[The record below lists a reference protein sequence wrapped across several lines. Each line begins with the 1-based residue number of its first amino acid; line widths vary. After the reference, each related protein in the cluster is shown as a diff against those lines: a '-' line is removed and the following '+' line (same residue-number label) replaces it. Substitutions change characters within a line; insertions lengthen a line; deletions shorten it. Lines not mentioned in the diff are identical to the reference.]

1 MKILSLLLMFALAFP
16 AWAEELEHFPGW
28 KINKI
33 EQAEAEDGSI
43 ASGPE
48 YYGLTPPDERPPV
61 SIDARTARSLKA
73 GEAQPEEVYG
83 RYAPKAAKAAGS
95 GDTYEY
101 SAGNNGFVQ
110 ADTIAST
117 LPGYVPEP
125 VADRRAPKRS
135 GDSFGSGDTGSFGG
149 SGASVA
155 GGAGGSYGGSD
166 YGSSGSGGYAG
177 GSGSA
182 GYPGASGGAFGAGGA
197 GGEGGMS
204 NALKSAAAA
213 ASPAAI
219 QAEAKAKAAA
229 LKGSSA
235 GKDSNALASNGL
247 NVKSGFDAIN
257 GDGKGGT
264 GGSGGGGTGKD
275 GKPRTLASDDED
287 APPPPCNKGRF
298 VYEKATHVRVKLPI
312 GCGLIHISAWG
323 AGGGAGLQT
332 FRSGG
337 RDGTDQ
343 VREIPGSGASFM
355 STSWE
360 IDARKYDL
368 IVVVGDPGGTA
379 KQKTTVVKDNGAG
392 GEGGTRTVTT
402 FTGGEGGGPDGKD
415 GGTGGGGGGGYSG
428 VFLVAKSDS
437 SISLNKS
444 RAMAVGAG
452 GSGGGSGGAGGSL
465 SVPSSA
471 PDARMTNQIGEKGK
485 GSKAGFHYYFER
497 NGAGSPGN
505 SGKVIL
511 EYY

>member
-1 MKILSLLLMFALAFP
+1 MKILALLFSFALAFP

-33 EQAEAEDGSI
+33 EQAEQEDGSI
-43 ASGPE
+43 STGPE

-61 SIDARTARSLKA
+61 SVDARTARALKA

-83 RYAPKAAKAAGS
+83 RLAAKSGKSEGQAAGE
-95 GDTYEY
+95 TYEY

-125 VADRRAPKRS
+125 AVARAPLKR
-135 GDSFGSGDTGSFGG
+135 GGQSFGAGDTGSFGG
-149 SGASVA
+149 SGASMA
-155 GGAGGSYGGSD
+155 GGYGGGSD
-166 YGSSGSGGYAG
+166 YSSGSYGASAG
-177 GSGSA
+177 SSGSA
-182 GYPGASGGAFGAGGA
+182 GYPGSSSYTGGGS
-197 GGEGGMS
+197 EGGMS

-213 ASPAAI
+213 ASPAAA
-219 QAEAKAKAAA
+219 QAEAKAKASQIGSAA
-229 LKGSSA
+229 
-235 GKDSNALASNGL
+235 KDQGTLASNGL
-247 NVKSGFDAIN
+247 NVKSGFDAI
-257 GDGKGGT
+257 GSGGTGTTGGT
-264 GGSGGGGTGKD
+264 GGTGGKNG
-275 GKPRTLASDDED
+275 RTLASDDDD

-298 VYEKATHVRVKLPI
+298 VYDKPTHVRVKLPI

-323 AGGGAGLQT
+323 GGGGSGLQT
-332 FRSGG
+332 YRSGG
-337 RDGTDQ
+337 RDGTDT
-343 VREIPGSGASFM
+343 VREVPGSGASFM

-368 IVVVGDPGGTA
+368 IVVVGDPGGKA
-379 KQKTTVVKDNGAG
+379 QQKTATVKDPSGDHAGA
-392 GEGGTRTVTT
+392 TKTVTT
-402 FTGGEGGGPDGKD
+402 FAGGEGGGPDGKD
-415 GGTGGGGGGGYSG
+415 GGSGGGGGGGFSG
-428 VFLVAKSDS
+428 VFLAPKSDS
-437 SISLNKS
+437 SNSLNKN
-444 RAMAVGAG
+444 RAMAVANG
-452 GSGGGSGGAGGSL
+452 GGGGGSGGAGGAM